1 MMKYLHSIIT
11 AVAAAAVFFGAYL
24 SASNSDPAQSF
35 RIVIF
40 AGVIAFV
47 CGIGLGTA
55 PETYSPKEKVED
67 DELSE
72 LEDTK

>member
-1 MMKYLHSIIT
+1 MMKYLHAIIT
-11 AVAAAAVFFGAYL
+11 AVAVAAVFFGAYL
-24 SASNSDPAQSF
+24 SAGNGDPAQSF

-40 AGVIAFV
+40 SGAVAFV

-55 PETYSPKEKVED
+55 PETYSPKEKAED
-67 DELSE
+67 DESSE

>member
-11 AVAAAAVFFGAYL
+11 AVAVASVFFGAYF
-24 SASNSDPAQSF
+24 SANNSDPAQSF

-40 AGVIAFV
+40 AGVITFV